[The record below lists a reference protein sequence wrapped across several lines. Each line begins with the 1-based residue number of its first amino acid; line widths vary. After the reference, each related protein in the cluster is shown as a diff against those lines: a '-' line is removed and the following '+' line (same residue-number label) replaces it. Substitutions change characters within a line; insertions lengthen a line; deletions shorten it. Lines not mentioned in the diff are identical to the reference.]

1 MGTSGSF
8 GGSGGR
14 DAKDLRDS
22 ISAWLD
28 DTAEDT
34 SDAADSDSD
43 GAPLAGPPNGH
54 QPSAARPAIDIG
66 PAVRLILRNRSGGYS
81 DGPGGSGGGSAG
93 GSNLGRSSGG
103 ATRSVGR
110 ISSAAGRAGRLALAY
125 SAGER
130 APLEEAGL
138 NYDDLRALGDP
149 VSVGIK
155 IVEAAFDTQADGTIE
170 DAEAR
175 DIVAAVVEWIL
186 SAPQGR
192 APSPEEVVRKTIET
206 MIAEVTLTEVGAK
219 IRSNGASFED
229 RRAAENMVRDVAEE
243 YASQITLA
251 STGASARD
259 IADAI
264 NDGVRDLGRIFG
276 VAS

>member
-28 DTAEDT
+28 DTAEGT
-34 SDAADSDSD
+34 PDAVDSD
-43 GAPLAGPPNGH
+43 GIGEPEADPLSGH
-54 QPSAARPAIDIG
+54 EPTADRPAIDIG
-66 PAVRLILRNRSGGYS
+66 PAVRLILRNSGGGHG

-93 GSNLGRSSGG
+93 GSGSGRSSGG
-103 ATRSVGR
+103 ATRSIGR
-110 ISSAAGRAGRLALAY
+110 ISSAAGRAGRLAIAY

-130 APLEEAGL
+130 TPLEEAGL

-175 DIVAAVVEWIL
+175 DIVAVVVEWIL
-186 SAPQGR
+186 SAPQGQ

-243 YASQITLA
+243 YASQITL
-251 STGASARD
+251 SSIGASARD
-259 IADAI
+259 IAEAI

-276 VAS
+276 VTS